1 MCRMMIELSSI
12 GQLSDHDL
20 LARVHGAVAHERD
33 ATVQLVA
40 LLMELDARRLYLAE
54 GCASLFAYC
63 TQVLHLSEH
72 AAYHRIEAARAAR
85 RFPVILERLV
95 DGTVNLTAIGLLAPL
110 LTPQNHLEL
119 LEAAHHKSKRD
130 VEELVAR
137 TRPRPD
143 APAAIRKIP
152 QPKPPA
158 PSGVE
163 GLTVESDGPTLS
175 TGDMNTPSPGEPSL
189 SAPPRRAEVKPL
201 APERYRIQ
209 LTVDRETH
217 DKLRRAQDLLRHT
230 IPDGDPAAIFDK
242 AITLLLEELSKA
254 KHAATGRPR
263 PARPN
268 AAPSE
273 NARHIPAAVRRAV
286 WQRDSAQCAF
296 VGGRGRC
303 TERGFLE
310 FHHLVPYAVGGQ
322 ATIENLALRC
332 RAHNA
337 YEAEHYYGRRWPALQ
352 LDERGT
358 VGVGSATRSGPSSG

>member
-1 MCRMMIELSSI
+1 MMIDISSI
-12 GQLSDHDL
+12 GRLSDRDL
-20 LARVHGAVAHERD
+20 LAQVHGAAARERD
-33 ATVQLVA
+33 ATAQLVA
-40 LLMELDARRLYLAE
+40 LLMELDTRRLYLAE

-63 TQVLHLSEH
+63 TQLLHLSEH
-72 AAYHRIEAARAAR
+72 AAYHRIQAARAAR
-85 RFPVILERLV
+85 RFPVILERLAE
-95 DGTVNLTAIGLLAPL
+95 GAVNLTAIGLLAPL
-110 LTPQNHLEL
+110 LTTRNHIEL
-119 LEAAHHKSKRD
+119 LDAAGHKSKRD

-143 APAAIRKIP
+143 APAVIRKLP

-163 GLTVESDGPTLS
+163 GLTVESDGPTLA

-189 SAPPRRAEVKPL
+189 SAPPPRRAEVKPL

-242 AITLLLEELSKA
+242 AITLLLKELSKA

-286 WQRDSAQCAF
+286 WQRDRAQCAF

-310 FHHLVPYAVGGQ
+310 FHHLVPYAVGGV
-322 ATIENLALRC
+322 ATIANLALRC

-337 YEAEHYYGRRWPALQ
+337 YEAEQYCGARRPPLPP
-352 LDERGT
+352 DEHEGERSGA
-358 VGVGSATRSGPSSG
+358 GPATRSGPSSG

>member
-1 MCRMMIELSSI
+1 MMIDISSI
-12 GQLSDHDL
+12 GQLSDRDL
-20 LARVHGAVAHERD
+20 LAHVHSATARERD
-33 ATVQLVA
+33 ATAQLVA
-40 LLMELDARRLYLAE
+40 LLMELDTRRLYLAE

-119 LEAAHHKSKRD
+119 LDAARHKSKRD

-143 APAAIRKIP
+143 APAVIRKLP
-152 QPKPPA
+152 QPKPPG

-163 GLTVESDGPTLS
+163 GLTVESDGPTLA

-189 SAPPRRAEVKPL
+189 SAPPPRGAEVKPL

-242 AITLLLEELSKA
+242 AITLLLKELSKA

-286 WQRDSAQCAF
+286 WQRDRAQCAF

-310 FHHLVPYAVGGQ
+310 FHHLVPYAVGGV
-322 ATIENLALRC
+322 ATIANLALRC

-337 YEAEHYYGRRWPALQ
+337 YEAEQYCGARRPPLPP
-352 LDERGT
+352 DEHEGERSGA
-358 VGVGSATRSGPSSG
+358 GPPTRSGPSSG